1 VLLEWQGTV
10 QVCWQRLTLAV
21 NLPAM
26 SSQGRGAAV
35 VLCIV
40 LAMLGIS
47 TAVILSAVALDASSQ
62 VSSKPMDEFKNE
74 KDLFEESRCDPD
86 SESPP
91 DQPFLSCLTEHEA
104 DMQEDAASWAAEVE
118 GRQADIQ
125 TKGNLAIVFGL
136 VGVTFAVCAV
146 AANRSGRAVPQTTGS
161 SALHPAPGDAPMP
174 VQPPP
179 QP

>member
-1 VLLEWQGTV
+1 
-10 QVCWQRLTLAV
+10 
-21 NLPAM
+21 M
-26 SSQGRGAAV
+26 SSQGRGTAV

-40 LAMLGIS
+40 LAMLGMS

-74 KDLFEESRCDPD
+74 EDLFEESRCDPD

-91 DQPFLSCLTEHEA
+91 DQPFLACLNEHEA
-104 DMQEDAASWAAEVE
+104 KMQEDAANWAAEVE
-118 GRQADIQ
+118 GRQADIH
-125 TKGNLAIVFGL
+125 TKGNLAIIFGL

-146 AANRSGRAVPQTTGS
+146 AANRSSRPVQQTTS
-161 SALHPAPGDAPMP
+161 SPAMHPAGHAPTP
-174 VQPPP
+174 VQPPS